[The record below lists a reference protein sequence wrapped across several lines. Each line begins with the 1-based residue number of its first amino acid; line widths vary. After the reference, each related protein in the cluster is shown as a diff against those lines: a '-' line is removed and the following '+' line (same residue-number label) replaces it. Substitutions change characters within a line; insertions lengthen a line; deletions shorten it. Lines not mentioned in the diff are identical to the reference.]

1 VQTDYLHN
9 DVVPEEDKETIRQA
23 VSQLQTAMDGNSDE
37 LKTIYASLKDTILN
51 VGAKLYQ
58 QGGASSSSSN
68 DGHNHD
74 NNQETKQ

>member
-1 VQTDYLHN
+1 
-9 DVVPEEDKETIRQA
+9 VVPEDDKETIRQA
-23 VSQLQTAMDGNSDE
+23 VSQLQTAMDNNSEE

-58 QGGASSSSSN
+58 QGGASSSSNNN

-74 NNQETKQ
+74 NNNDQQTKQ

>member
-1 VQTDYLHN
+1 M
-9 DVVPEEDKETIRQA
+9 VPEEDKETIRQA

-58 QGGASSSSSN
+58 QGGASSSSSLGGGRGISSGGRRS
-68 DGHNHD
+68 DCRVGYS
-74 NNQETKQ
+74 TP